1 MGGSGWSIGPGISF
15 CLNFLFD
22 IPLWNMDGSQSDK
35 LDKKV

>member
-22 IPLWNMDGSQSDK
+22 IPLWNMDDK
-35 LDKKV
+35 TFEYEL